1 MALSKIRNA
10 SVAGLVHLETQE
22 ATSAVADIKFGP
34 DVFNT
39 TYDIY
44 RIFGR
49 VYPDT
54 DTVNLRFRFLD
65 NSETD
70 LTGTSYYR
78 FANSS
83 GTVSNETYGKA
94 SSTLGAAANTEFGL
108 LFSADVWLP
117 HVGSINYES
126 VLVSRT
132 ARANNA
138 QEPKED
144 ILVNSLRYDKIT
156 TQPEGI
162 RFFLSSGNMAKALIS
177 VFGVSEG

>member
-49 VYPDT
+49 VYPAT
-54 DTVNLRFRFLD
+54 DSTNVVFRFLD

-70 LTGTSYYR
+70 LTGTAYYR
-78 FANSS
+78 HANSS
-83 GTVSNETYGKA
+83 GTVNNDVSGKI
-94 SSTLGAAANTEFGL
+94 SSTLGAAANAEFGL

-117 HVGSINYES
+117 HVGATDYASCI
-126 VLVSRT
+126 VSRT

-138 QEPKED
+138 QDPKED
-144 ILVNSLRYDKIT
+144 ILVNVFRYDNIT
-156 TQPEGI
+156 TQPEGM
-162 RFFLSSGNMAKALIS
+162 RFFMSSGNMAKALIS